1 MGRKR
6 ANGKKS
12 KKMGR
17 NGLKR
22 REEARRGKGKRKMD
36 ENCIIMWRMTGMA
49 EKESEWGFVKG
60 KIRE

>member
-6 ANGKKS
+6 ASGKKS

-22 REEARRGKGKRKMD
+22 REEARRGKGKRKRD
-36 ENCIIMWRMTGMA
+36 ENCIIMWRMAGMA
-49 EKESEWGFVKG
+49 EKESE
-60 KIRE
+60 